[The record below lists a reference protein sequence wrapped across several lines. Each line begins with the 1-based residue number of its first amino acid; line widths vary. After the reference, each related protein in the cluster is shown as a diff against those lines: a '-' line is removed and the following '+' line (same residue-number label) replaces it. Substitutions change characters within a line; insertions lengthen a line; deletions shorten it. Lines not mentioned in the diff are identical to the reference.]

1 MSTEKKID
9 RRGFFKKASAVG
21 AVAAVYSNE
30 ERNLLAYQQQQGAP
44 GRGPGG
50 PGPGAPDP
58 GRARMQEPRLTAAPM
73 PMGKLGNAKVSRLIA
88 GHDLVAFIA
97 HSRDLMYVSQ
107 LLQAYF
113 TDDKILETW
122 RKSEAAGI
130 NTSFL
135 RVEAHMLDLAKK
147 HKASGGKMQWL
158 AQVVVNEQDQSKD
171 IEAAMELNPIGGY
184 VRGLES
190 DKFRKAKGG
199 ADVILKSLENMKK
212 YKIPVGLAAHELN
225 SLIWAEKQGFPTDFY
240 VKTFNS
246 AKYWSAPPP
255 IPPDPA
261 WKPTETDVAQPEFG
275 GATHDNIW
283 ETTPK
288 ATAEFFAKLKKPFL
302 AYKVLAAGAISPS
315 DGFKYAF
322 DNGADF
328 IVVGMYDF
336 QINQN
341 VNITKDAV
349 AKVDRKRAWIAET
362 V

>member
-1 MSTEKKID
+1 MSNEKKID

-44 GRGPGG
+44 GQPQQGG
-50 PGPGAPDP
+50 LGAPGQ
-58 GRARMQEPRLTAAPM
+58 GRARMQEPRLTTAPM

-122 RKSEAAGI
+122 QRSEAAGI

-147 HKASGGKMQWL
+147 HKANGGKMQWL
-158 AQVVVNEQDQSKD
+158 AQVVVNEKDQSSD
-171 IEAAMELNPIGGY
+171 IEKAMELNPIGGY

-190 DKFRKAKGG
+190 DKYRKAAGG

-212 YKIPVGLAAHELN
+212 YKIPVGMAAHEID
-225 SLIWAEKQGFPTDFY
+225 SLIWAEKLGFPTDFY

-255 IPPDPA
+255 IPPNPG
-261 WKPTETDVAQPEFG
+261 WKPTATDVAQPEFG

-302 AYKVLAAGAISPS
+302 GYKVLAAGAIAPS
-315 DGFKYAF
+315 EGFQYAF
-322 DNGADF
+322 ENGCDF

-341 VNITKDAV
+341 VNITKEVV
-349 AKVDRKRAWIAET
+349 AKTLNRKREWIAEA